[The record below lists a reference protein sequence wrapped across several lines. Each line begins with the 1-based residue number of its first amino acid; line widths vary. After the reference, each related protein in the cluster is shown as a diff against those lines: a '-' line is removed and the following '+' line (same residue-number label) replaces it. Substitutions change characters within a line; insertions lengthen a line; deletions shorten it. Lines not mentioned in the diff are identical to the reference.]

1 MSDGLTS
8 SCQISYKTLME
19 PNDDKSLGKGAEDS
33 DMP

>member
-8 SCQISYKTLME
+8 SCQISYKRLIE
-19 PNDDKSLGKGAEDS
+19 PKGYKSLGKGAEDS